1 MNTKAFLHTGLARG
15 ITPEPST
22 VLFLPAAAAAERY
35 LRRRRPDG
43 RTDRRFFGRLDAD
56 EARKRGEGGGGED
69 LLTFVRPSVRS
80 SKIALFCGSFSL
92 LSPLQLLRPLLP
104 SLIAPVIRSRIPERA
119 SERGTFWPLSSA
131 LSD

>member
-1 MNTKAFLHTGLARG
+1 MSASSDSLTLMNTKAFLHTGLARG

-69 LLTFVRPSVRS
+69 LLTFVRPL
-80 SKIALFCGSFSL
+80 IED
-92 LSPLQLLRPLLP
+92 RPLLRFF
-104 SLIAPVIRSRIPERA
+104 LAPQ
-119 SERGTFWPLSSA
+119 SSA
-131 LSD
+131 APPSVAPLIDSARD